1 MDMKA
6 NDISNLEKENR
17 KLKEENEILKKT
29 VEQMNCTL
37 NRLLNRYVTGKT
49 DY

>member
-1 MDMKA
+1 MDMEA
-6 NDISNLEKENR
+6 NDISNLEEENR
-17 KLKEENEILKKT
+17 ILKEENEALMKT

-49 DY
+49 DC